1 MKTRDALILPTLAAL
16 LTASGC
22 SSTADY
28 SPPPPGPDGGLD
40 GAAGSSGGNSGN
52 GGNSGTAGASTP
64 TTSNCGDT
72 SGPVDPTALID
83 NMEAGGYTILMEGG
97 RNGSWW
103 AGGDAV
109 SPGAGIDPNGDAYS
123 EVIPGGG
130 RCGSLRALHVT
141 GHGFTSWAQVSASMR
156 YGSVDGGTA
165 GLLPYDAHIRS
176 GVIFWARIGDTSANK
191 VRLSV
196 SDKYSRPEGGICD
209 DSASATTKT
218 ACYDTFGVDLLP
230 LSQTWT
236 QYRVPFGGLGQRGFG
251 LPEMSGLDT
260 TSIYT
265 IQFDFYPNEIF
276 DFWLDDIS
284 FY

>member
-16 LTASGC
+16 LAACGC

-28 SPPPPGPDGGLD
+28 TPPVPGSDGGLG
-40 GAAGSSGGNSGN
+40 GAAGAPGGGGSGGA
-52 GGNSGTAGASTP
+52 AGASAP
-64 TTSNCGDT
+64 TAANCGDT

-83 NMEAGGYTILMEGG
+83 NMEAGGYAILMEGG
-97 RNGSWW
+97 RNGTWW
-103 AGGDAV
+103 AGGDMV
-109 SPGAGIDPNGDAYS
+109 SPGAKIQPDGNASS

-130 RCGSLRALHVT
+130 RCGSSHAIHITIT
-141 GHGFTSWAQVSASMR
+141 GGGFSSWAQVSASMR
-156 YGSVDGGTA
+156 YGSIDGGA
-165 GLLPYDAHIRS
+165 SGLLPYDAHIRS
-176 GVIFWARIGDTSANK
+176 GVTFWARIGDTSANK

-196 SDKYSRPEGGICD
+196 SDKYTRPEGGFCD
-209 DSASATTKT
+209 ASASATTST
-218 ACYDTFGVDLLP
+218 ACYDTSGVDLLP

-236 QYRVPFGGLGQRGFG
+236 QYRVPFGGLGQRNFG
-251 LPEMSGLDT
+251 LHEDSLDT
-260 TSIYT
+260 SSIYT